1 MPKTLCKK
9 FYKKSAEKN
18 VHTLLKHLSINDM
31 EIWGQEISILHTLIL
46 DSAAWKISSSPRK
59 KVLLELLVVV
69 LINFKVIVKQR
80 TICIIVQHVITLLT
94 EKARA
99 RRGQCI
105 PISNLCC
112 PVYITDATL
121 ADSCTWMPS

>member
-1 MPKTLCKK
+1 
-9 FYKKSAEKN
+9 
-18 VHTLLKHLSINDM
+18 
-31 EIWGQEISILHTLIL
+31 L
-46 DSAAWKISSSPRK
+46 DSAVWKISSSPRK
-59 KVLLELLVVV
+59 KLLLELLVVV

-112 PVYITDATL
+112 PVYIADATL

>member
-1 MPKTLCKK
+1 MGPRNFNLAYLDLGFCSLEDLFFTKK
-9 FYKKSAEKN
+9 K
-18 VHTLLKHLSINDM
+18 
-31 EIWGQEISILHTLIL
+31 G
-46 DSAAWKISSSPRK
+46 AA
-59 KVLLELLVVV
+59 ELLVVV
-69 LINFKVIVKQR
+69 LINFKVTVQQR

-112 PVYITDATL
+112 PVYIADATL